1 MTFSIVGRCG
11 KTGQLGIAISSS
23 SIAVGARCPW
33 ARAGVGAVATQ
44 NVTLPALGP
53 QILDLLQGE
62 QGARIAADAALERAL
77 AASAWSEFRQV
88 TVIDGEGRT
97 AMFTGKEALGVHH
110 AVAGNQCVAAG
121 NLLAGK
127 PVIDA
132 MVQAFEGAQGALADR
147 LLHAMHAALEAGGEA
162 GPVHSAA
169 LKIVETAVWPIV
181 DLRVDWADDDPIG
194 KLDALW
200 QAYRPQM
207 RDYLARALNPT
218 AAPSYGVPGD
228 E

>member
-53 QILDLLQGE
+53 QILDLLE
-62 QGARIAADAALERAL
+62 SERIAADAALERAL
-77 AASAWSEFRQV
+77 GASEWSEYRQV
-88 TVIDGEGRT
+88 TVVDSEGRT

-110 AVAGNQCVAAG
+110 AVAGIQCVAAG

-132 MVQAFEGAQGALADR
+132 MVREFESAQGELADR
-147 LLHAMHAALEAGGEA
+147 LLHAMHAAVEAGGEA

-169 LKIVETAVWPIV
+169 LKIVDTPVWPVV

-207 RDYLARALNPT
+207 RDYIARALNPT

>member
-1 MTFSIVGRCG
+1 MTFSIVGRCAQ
-11 KTGQLGIAISSS
+11 TGQLGVAISSS

-53 QILDLLQGE
+53 RILDVLEDERL
-62 QGARIAADAALERAL
+62 APDAALARAL
-77 AASAWSEFRQV
+77 SESEWSEYRQV
-88 TVIDGEGRT
+88 TVVDSQGRT

-110 AVAGNQCVAAG
+110 AVAGDQCVAAG
-121 NLLAGK
+121 NLLADRH
-127 PVIDA
+127 VIDA
-132 MVQAFEGAQGALADR
+132 MVKAFEQTQGALADR
-147 LLHAMHAALEAGGEA
+147 LMQAMHAAVEAGGEA

-169 LKIVETAVWPIV
+169 LKIVDAPIWPVV
-181 DLRVDWADDDPIG
+181 DLRVDWADDNPIAR
-194 KLDALW
+194 LDALW

-207 RDYLARALNPT
+207 HDYVVRALNPT

>member
-53 QILDLLQGE
+53 QILDLLE
-62 QGARIAADAALERAL
+62 SERIAADAALERAL
-77 AASAWSEFRQV
+77 GASEWSEYRQV
-88 TVIDGEGRT
+88 TVVDSEGRT
-97 AMFTGKEALGVHH
+97 AMLTGKEALGVHH
-110 AVAGNQCVAAG
+110 AVAGIQCVAAG

-132 MVQAFEGAQGALADR
+132 MVKAFESAQGELADR
-147 LLHAMHAALEAGGEA
+147 LLHAMHAAVEAGGEA

-169 LKIVETAVWPIV
+169 LKIVDTPVWPVV

-207 RDYLARALNPT
+207 RDYIARALNPT

>member
-1 MTFSIVGRCG
+1 MTFSIVGRCRE
-11 KTGQLGIAISSS
+11 TGQLGIAISSS

-53 QILDLLQGE
+53 RILDLLE
-62 QGARIAADAALERAL
+62 HERIGPDAALERAL
-77 AASAWSEFRQV
+77 SESEWSEYRQV
-88 TVIDGEGRT
+88 TVVDSQGRT

-110 AVAGNQCVAAG
+110 AVAGDQCVAAG
-121 NLLAGK
+121 NLLADRH
-127 PVIDA
+127 VIDA
-132 MVQAFEGAQGALADR
+132 MVKAFEQTQGALADR
-147 LLHAMHAALEAGGEA
+147 LIAAMHAAVEAGGEA

-169 LKIVETAVWPIV
+169 LEIVDTPIWPIV
-181 DLRVDWADDDPIG
+181 DLRVDWADDDPIAR
-194 KLDALW
+194 LDALW

-207 RDYLARALNPT
+207 HDYVVRALNPT

>member
-1 MTFSIVGRCG
+1 MTFSIVGRCA

-53 QILDLLQGE
+53 QILDLLE
-62 QGARIAADAALERAL
+62 SERVAADVALGRAL
-77 AASAWSEFRQV
+77 SASEWSEYRQV
-88 TVIDGEGRT
+88 TVVDSEGRT
-97 AMFTGKEALGVHH
+97 ALFTGKEALGLHH

-132 MVQAFEGAQGALADR
+132 MVKAFEGAQGALADR
-147 LLHAMHAALEAGGEA
+147 LLHAMHAAIEAGGEA

-169 LKIVETAVWPIV
+169 LKIVDTPIWPVV

-207 RDYLARALNPT
+207 RDYIVRALNPT